1 MVLGEYG
8 GGRRAAMGAFVMPNG
23 PIDPETP
30 LAALEE
36 VAGGKPCREIL
47 PGKWKA
53 GFALL
58 GALEEVTGGLC
69 QCCLDF

>member
-1 MVLGEYG
+1 
-8 GGRRAAMGAFVMPNG
+8 MGAFVMPNG

-30 LAALEE
+30 LASFAVPLGALEE